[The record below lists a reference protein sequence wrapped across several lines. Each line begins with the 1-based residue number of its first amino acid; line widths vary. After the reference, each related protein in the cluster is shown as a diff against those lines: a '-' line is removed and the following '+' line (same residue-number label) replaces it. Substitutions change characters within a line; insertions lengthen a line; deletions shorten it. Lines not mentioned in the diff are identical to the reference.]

1 MIVVTSY
8 IMRKDIIKL
17 FEKVEKTLGMT
28 LNVNLLID
36 SNTFD
41 RPTIII

>member
-17 FEKVEKTLGMT
+17 FEKVEKNIRDDTT
-28 LNVNLLID
+28 C
-36 SNTFD
+36 
-41 RPTIII
+41 